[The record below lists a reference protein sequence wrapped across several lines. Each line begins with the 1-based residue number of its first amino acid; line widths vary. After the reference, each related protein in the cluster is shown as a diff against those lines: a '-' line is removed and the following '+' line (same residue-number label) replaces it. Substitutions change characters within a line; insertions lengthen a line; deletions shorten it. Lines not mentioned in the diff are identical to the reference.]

1 MKLSLSLCTQIPAD
15 STYIKRPLTYYN
27 IFFILL
33 SFIILDC
40 ANVMTVLFLET
51 KKNYIIILQ
60 TSNLIWLPLHYYACR
75 HRVRRINK
83 IVNIIIRS
91 FEISFHINRNCLSN
105 VHIENS
111 FANLKEIM
119 ILNFEDIQ
127 NSTFNIITSISFIF
141 IIITI

>member
-60 TSNLIWLPLHYYACR
+60 TSNLI
-75 HRVRRINK
+75 
-83 IVNIIIRS
+83 
-91 FEISFHINRNCLSN
+91 
-105 VHIENS
+105 
-111 FANLKEIM
+111 
-119 ILNFEDIQ
+119 
-127 NSTFNIITSISFIF
+127 
-141 IIITI
+141 

>member
-27 IFFILL
+27 IFFLFL
-33 SFIILDC
+33 SFIIDC

-51 KKNYIIILQ
+51 KKNIILLFYRL
-60 TSNLIWLPLHYYACR
+60 LIWLPLHYYACR
-75 HRVRRINK
+75 YRVRRINK

-105 VHIENS
+105 DHIENS

-127 NSTFNIITSISFIF
+127 NSTFNLITSISFIF

>member
-1 MKLSLSLCTQIPAD
+1 MNYHFPCAPKF
-15 STYIKRPLTYYN
+15 PLILHILNAHLLITT
-27 IFFILL
+27 FFFLFL
-33 SFIILDC
+33 SFIIDC

-51 KKNYIIILQ
+51 KKIYIIILQ

-105 VHIENS
+105 DHIENS

-127 NSTFNIITSISFIF
+127 NSTFNNFY
-141 IIITI
+141 